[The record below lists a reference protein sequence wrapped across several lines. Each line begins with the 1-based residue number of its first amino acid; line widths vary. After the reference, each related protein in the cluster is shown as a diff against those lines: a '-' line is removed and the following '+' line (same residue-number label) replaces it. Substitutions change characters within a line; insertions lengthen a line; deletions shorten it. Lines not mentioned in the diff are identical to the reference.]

1 MVITE
6 SLILNLKDITEKDIN
21 KIGSKAANLGTL
33 IQKNFS
39 VPEGFVITIAAYSL
53 FLKANDLETTIQNL
67 IKDIDY
73 SNYETIETCSRK
85 IKEEIEQASLP
96 PKLVE
101 EMKKTFEYLGI
112 NNFVVRSSG
121 LSEDLP
127 TASFAGL
134 YDSFLNIKNF
144 NEVLEHIKRCY
155 SSVWTSRAIVYR
167 NENQIPHDNTELAV
181 IIQKMIPAKSAG
193 VLFTVDPI
201 SSKSSNLVIE
211 SNFGLGES
219 VMSGVS
225 SPDQYTVH
233 RGGSFKKKLF
243 KILKKRIGLKNVA
256 AHPKSSENENGIEY
270 IKLSDE
276 MNRKS
281 SLSDEQIIQLAQ
293 IGSEIEHQFGSP
305 QDIEWAIDRS
315 NQIHLLQTRPITSMK
330 SAQPIENIIWSR
342 GYSDDYWNDPVTPL
356 FFDLLG
362 DQLTKVV
369 NMELNSIMGYQR
381 MEKKLMKL
389 FKAHV
394 YFNLKVLKRKVEYE
408 IPSIMRNKDI
418 LNYFPEGSG
427 PFGQKTMKDLP
438 FRTFKWIIAQLRVM
452 ILDPDGSMT
461 KTDSKYETWTQEE
474 FSPYCEEFDSH
485 LKNLIGTG
493 NIKALIDLAEEL
505 NQKMI
510 SHYRLIRYGIPVHNI
525 GMNLL
530 SQYLLTRFLGK
541 KEMLRLFPILI
552 SNLEHKLTE
561 TNEQIHDLEIFIR
574 GVPKLR
580 EIILKKESKE
590 LHIYLSSEKNP
601 VIKSFFDEFEKFLK
615 DHGDRGFTREPYYPR
630 WRDAPQYVFDILK
643 TLVADE
649 VQELEKESR
658 KSAILQENIDKIVQ
672 RKIRSTRFGFLKWK
686 IFSIILKFA
695 RRYII
700 FRENQRFNLDRWIT
714 RNRQIFLEIG
724 EQFTRQG
731 KLQKPIE
738 IFFLHKKEIKKL
750 AFQDLSNKDVIK
762 IWTLVKKRYEEFLKY
777 ENIIPPKFIESSHE
791 FNDPTQ
797 FTKESTSFRGIPA
810 SQGINTAPIRVLT
823 KIEDIPSVKAGEI
836 LVVPRTDPGWTPIFS
851 KIAGLITETGGIL
864 SHGAVISREYGVP
877 AVTNIP
883 NACQL
888 FQTGQVVSIN
898 GNNGWITL
906 QKYP

>member
-33 IQKNFS
+33 TLIRKNFS
-39 VPEGFVITIAAYSL
+39 VPEGFVITVAAYSL
-53 FLKANDLETTIQNL
+53 FLKANDLEKLIQKLIQN
-67 IKDIDY
+67 IDY

-101 EMKKTFEYLGI
+101 EIKKKFEDLGI
-112 NNFVVRSSG
+112 NNLVVRSSG

-134 YDSFLNIKNF
+134 YESFLNLKSFDDI
-144 NEVLEHIKRCY
+144 LQYIKRCY

-167 NENQIPHDNTELAV
+167 NENQIPHDNAELAV

-193 VLFTVDPI
+193 VLFTADPI
-201 SSKSSNLVIE
+201 SLESSNLLIE

-293 IGSEIEHQFGSP
+293 IGSEVEHQFGSP
-305 QDIEWAIDRS
+305 QDIEWAIDQYD
-315 NQIHLLQTRPITSMK
+315 QIHLLQTRPITSMK
-330 SAQPIENIIWSR
+330 SAQPIEKIIWTR
-342 GYSDDYWNDPVTPL
+342 GYADDYWNDSVTPL

-362 DQLTKVV
+362 DQLTLTV

-381 MEKKLMKL
+381 MEKKLMKP

-394 YFNLKVLKRKVEYE
+394 YFNLEVMKRKVEYE
-408 IPSIMRNKDI
+408 IPGFIRNEDL

-427 PFGQKTMKDLP
+427 PFGQKTMKNLP
-438 FRTFKWIIAQLRVM
+438 FRTFKWIVAQLRVM
-452 ILDPDGSMT
+452 LYDSDGSIT

-474 FSPYCEEFDSH
+474 FFPYCDEFDSR
-485 LKNLIGTG
+485 LKNLVGTG
-493 NIKALIDLAEEL
+493 SIKALIDLTEEL
-505 NQKMI
+505 DQKMVA
-510 SHYRLIRYGIPVHNI
+510 HFRLVRYGIPVHNI
-525 GMNLL
+525 GMNLMA
-530 SQYLLTRFLGK
+530 QALLTRFLGK
-541 KEMLRLFPILI
+541 KEMQRLYPILI
-552 SNLEHKLTE
+552 SNLKHKLTE
-561 TNEQIHDLEIFIR
+561 TNERIHDLAIFIR
-574 GVPKLR
+574 GIPELR
-580 EIILKKESKE
+580 EAILEKDSKE
-590 LHIYLSSEKNP
+590 LYSYLSSEKNP
-601 VIKSFFDEFEKFLK
+601 AIKSFFEEFEKFLK

-630 WRDAPQYVFDILK
+630 WRDGPEYIFDILK
-643 TLVADE
+643 SLIAGE
-649 VQELEKESR
+649 VQEMEKENL
-658 KSAILQENIDKIVQ
+658 KITILQENIDGIVQ
-672 RKIRSTRFGFLKWK
+672 QKIRSTRLGFLKWK

-714 RNRQIFLEIG
+714 RNRHIFLEIG

-750 AFQDLSNKDVIK
+750 VFQDLSDNEVSK
-762 IWTLVKKRYEEFLKY
+762 ISTVVKKRYEEFLKY
-777 ENIIPPKFIESSHE
+777 ENIIPPKFIEGSQE

-823 KIEDIPSVKAGEI
+823 RIEDIPSVKAGEI

-883 NACQL
+883 NACKL

-906 QKYP
+906 QK

>member
-1 MVITE
+1 VLVITE
-6 SLILNLKDITEKDIN
+6 SLILNLKNITIN
-21 KIGSKAANLGTL
+21 DLSRIGSKAANLGTL
-33 IQKNFS
+33 IHKNFS
-39 VPEGFVITIAAYSL
+39 VPEGFVITVAAYSL
-53 FLKANDLETTIQNL
+53 FLKANNLEKLIQKL
-67 IKDIDY
+67 IQDIDY

-85 IKEEIEQASLP
+85 IKEEIERASLP

-101 EMKKTFEYLGI
+101 EMKKTFEALGI

-127 TASFAGL
+127 TASFAGQ
-134 YDSFLNIKNF
+134 YESFLNLKSFDDI
-144 NEVLEHIKRCY
+144 LQYIKRCY

-167 NENQIPHDNTELAV
+167 NENQIPHDNAELAV

-193 VLFTVDPI
+193 VLFTADPI
-201 SSKSSNLVIE
+201 SLESSNLLIE

-219 VMSGVS
+219 VMSGES
-225 SPDQYTVH
+225 SPDQYTVLKP
-233 RGGSFKKKLF
+233 RSVKKKIF

-293 IGSEIEHQFGSP
+293 IGREIEHQFGSP
-305 QDIEWAIDRS
+305 QDIEWAIDQ
-315 NQIHLLQTRPITSMK
+315 NDQIHLLQTRPITSMK
-330 SAQPIENIIWSR
+330 SAQPVEKIIWTR
-342 GYSDDYWNDPVTPL
+342 GYADDYWNDSVTPL

-362 DQLTKVV
+362 DQLTLTV
-369 NMELNSIMGYQR
+369 NMELNSLMGYER
-381 MEKKLMKL
+381 MEKRLMKP

-394 YFNLKVLKRKVEYE
+394 YFNLEVMKRKVEYE
-408 IPSIMRNKDI
+408 IPGFIRNEDL

-427 PFGQKTMKDLP
+427 EFGQKTIKKLP
-438 FRTFKWIIAQLRVM
+438 FRLLKRIVAELRVM
-452 ILDPDGSMT
+452 LYDPNGSMA
-461 KTDSKYETWTQEE
+461 KTDKKYEEWTQEE
-474 FSPYCEEFDSH
+474 FYPYCDEFDSH
-485 LKNLIGTG
+485 LENLIGTG

-505 NQKMI
+505 DQKIMVT
-510 SHYRLIRYGIPVHNI
+510 HFRLVRYGIPVHNI
-525 GMNLL
+525 GMNLMA
-530 SQYLLTRFLGK
+530 QYLLTRFLGM
-541 KEMLRLFPILI
+541 KEMQRLYPILI
-552 SNLEHKLTE
+552 SNLKHKLTE
-561 TNEQIHDLEIFIR
+561 TNERIHDLAIFIR
-574 GVPKLR
+574 GIPELR
-580 EIILKKESKE
+580 ERILEKDSKE
-590 LHIYLSSEKNP
+590 LYSYLSSEKIP
-601 VIKSFFDEFEKFLK
+601 VIKSFFEEFKKFLK

-630 WRDAPQYVFDILK
+630 WRDATEYVFDILK
-643 TLVADE
+643 SLVADE
-649 VQELEKESR
+649 VQEIEKESSKR
-658 KSAILQENIDKIVQ
+658 LTLQENIDSIVQ
-672 RKIRSTRFGFLKWK
+672 QKIRTTRFGFLKWK
-686 IFSIILKFA
+686 IFSIILKFS

-714 RNRQIFLEIG
+714 RNRHIFLEIG

-750 AFQDLSNKDVIK
+750 AFQDLSNKEVSK
-762 IWTLVKKRYEEFLKY
+762 ISTLVKKRYEEFLKY
-777 ENIIPPKFIESSHE
+777 ENIIPPKFIEGSQE

-823 KIEDIPSVKAGEI
+823 RIEDIPSVKAGEI

-883 NACQL
+883 NACKL
-888 FQTGQVVSIN
+888 FLTGQIVTIN
-898 GNNGWITL
+898 GNNGWISV
-906 QKYP
+906 QK